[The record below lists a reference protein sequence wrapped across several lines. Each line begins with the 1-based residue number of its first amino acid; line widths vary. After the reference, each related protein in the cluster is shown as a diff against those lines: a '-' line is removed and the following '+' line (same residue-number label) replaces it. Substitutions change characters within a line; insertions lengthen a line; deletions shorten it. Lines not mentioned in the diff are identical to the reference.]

1 MENIKEAILSKAKE
15 LFNQNG
21 VANVSI
27 RMIARELQIS
37 HSNLL
42 YHFKDKN
49 SILNALHQEILESAV
64 NINTEIKYEENA
76 LKSLFISTLKG
87 FEVLVDYRFF
97 MIDFNYILRENQ
109 VLHQRI
115 LEIETLRQSMYAEK
129 INLMISQKI
138 LRNKHYDSEFL
149 DLIKQ
154 IRIFSDYWLSSAQV
168 YENKVA
174 LSIKKYARLFLLLF
188 YPYLTKHG
196 KANFDKLLIAFDL

>member
-1 MENIKEAILSKAKE
+1 MKNIKEAILIKAKE

-27 RMIARELQIS
+27 RMIARELEIS

-64 NINTEIKYEENA
+64 NINTEIKYEESA

-109 VLHQRI
+109 VLHKRI

-138 LRNKHYDSEFL
+138 LRNKQYDSEFL

-168 YENKVA
+168 YENNVA

-196 KANFDKLLIAFDL
+196 KAKFDKLLIAYDL